1 MKCDNIENYLKKLN
15 LKGKREYLSALYV
28 LWNADILRLGVHKTF
43 CFSYYIHFYKILK
56 AYKVRDVY

>member
-28 LWNADILRLGVHKTF
+28 LWNADIL
-43 CFSYYIHFYKILK
+43 SYCIKLYH
-56 AYKVRDVY
+56 AHNR